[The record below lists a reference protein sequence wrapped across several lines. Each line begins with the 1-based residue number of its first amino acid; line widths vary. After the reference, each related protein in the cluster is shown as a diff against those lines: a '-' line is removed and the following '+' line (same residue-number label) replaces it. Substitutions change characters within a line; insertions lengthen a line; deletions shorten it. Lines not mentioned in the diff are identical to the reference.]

1 MYEDEDERELIHIND
16 IGEGSEFLQYC
27 YCTKLMCDSRECS
40 CRYISLSTCAS
51 PFIVLMDI
59 FSFVPQLI
67 INNVK
72 LCFI

>member
-1 MYEDEDERELIHIND
+1 MYEDEDDRELIQINKY
-16 IGEGSEFLQYC
+16 SNPPEFLQYC
-27 YCTKLMCDSRECS
+27 FCTKLLCDTRECS
-40 CRYISLSTCAS
+40 CRYVGSSLCLS
-51 PFIVLMDI
+51 PFVALLDV